1 MTQGVLL
8 DMQLESIVGNNKVEI
23 YAYIFIH
30 ELGLRGQALSHI
42 TPYILLIIITIVLF
56 YMIPLIFEGRAHN

>member
-30 ELGLRGQALSHI
+30 ELGLRGQALYNKHHRMNH
-42 TPYILLIIITIVLF
+42 T
-56 YMIPLIFEGRAHN
+56 